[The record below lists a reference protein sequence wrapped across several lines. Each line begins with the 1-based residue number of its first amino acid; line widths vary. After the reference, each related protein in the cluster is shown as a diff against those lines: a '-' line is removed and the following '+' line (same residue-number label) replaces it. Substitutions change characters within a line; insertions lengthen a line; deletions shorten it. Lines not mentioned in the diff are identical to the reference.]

1 MIYTRTTRKQLN
13 KTREFYMAPTDKNR
27 PSGSVSTKKSAKERR
42 EAQRRAQQRQQQV
55 ILAVLAAVLLVGVVL
70 VLFVS
75 LRPVEAIIPDNA
87 VSRYQDFQDKKLY
100 GTTAEG
106 YPYLGAETAPVKL
119 EEFSSFSCP
128 HCKDY
133 HDANL
138 VNLLDMA
145 KNGLVKIV
153 VIPVTNFGSFTPVK
167 ATQGAMCAGQ
177 QGKFFEFQDV
187 LFDWQ
192 GRYGEGMSDTR
203 RLNAAAKSLNL
214 DTDKFNACL
223 NDSTVEAKIREFEQQ
238 ASTRG
243 VSATPTIF
251 IDGVQI
257 DPPVGT
263 SSSPSFS
270 ELRGIIE
277 SRAAA
282 AGKQ

>member
-1 MIYTRTTRKQLN
+1 
-13 KTREFYMAPTDKNR
+13 MAPTDKNK
-27 PSGSVSTKKSAKERR
+27 PSGSVSVKKSAKERR

-55 ILAVLAAVLLVGVVL
+55 ILAVLAAVLVVGVVL

-75 LRPVEAIIPDNA
+75 LRPVEAVIPDDA
-87 VSRYQDFQDKKLY
+87 VSRYQEFQDKKLY

-119 EEFSSFSCP
+119 EEVGSFSCP
-128 HCKDY
+128 HCKEY

-138 VNLLDMA
+138 INLLDMA
-145 KNGLVKIV
+145 KNGTLKIV
-153 VIPVTNFGSFTPVK
+153 VIPVTGFGSFTPTK
-167 ATQGAMCAGQ
+167 ATQGAMCALQ

-192 GRYGEGMSDTR
+192 GRYGEGMNDTR
-203 RLNAAAKSLNL
+203 RLSAAAKSLNL
-214 DTDKFNACL
+214 DTDKFGACM
-223 NDSTVEAKIREFEQQ
+223 NDSTVESKISEFGDAVQK
-238 ASTRG
+238 RG

-257 DPPVGT
+257 DPPVGSAT
-263 SSSPSFS
+263 SPSFS

-277 SRAAA
+277 AKAAA
-282 AGKQ
+282 AKKS